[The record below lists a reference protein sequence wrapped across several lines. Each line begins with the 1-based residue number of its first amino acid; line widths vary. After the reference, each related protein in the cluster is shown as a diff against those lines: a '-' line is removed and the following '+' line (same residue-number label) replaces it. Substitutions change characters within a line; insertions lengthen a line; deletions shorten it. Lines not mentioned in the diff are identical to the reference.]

1 MQGLLSLPG
10 VSHSIQQCKLASCIV
25 LLVEPWSRPGCAAQD
40 DGIRMLADVHKLHDM
55 YKQLLSR
62 IDVRYI
68 TVAGS
73 VETRVCQVLAV
84 LRIYGIGLGT

>member
-1 MQGLLSLPG
+1 MLQVQDLLLLPG

-25 LLVEPWSRPGCAAQD
+25 LLVGPWSRPGCAAQD
-40 DGIRMLADVHKLHDM
+40 DGIRMLADVHKLHEM

-62 IDVRYI
+62 IDVQYV
-68 TVAGS
+68 TVAGP

-84 LRIYGIGLGT
+84 VGGLRN